1 MTADTP
7 AFWILLEILETAL
20 YFYLVCGLLPN
31 IRDMGRKEKIILYT
45 VFAVTVF
52 LSGMKYRIGS
62 AFSSLGFFLRNPSP
76 YTGYLDRLQEKPVA
90 DQRACYGL

>member
-1 MTADTP
+1 MAEIIKWTADTP

-31 IRDMGRKEKIILYT
+31 IRNMGRKEKIIRYT

-62 AFSSLGFFLRNPSP
+62 AFSSLAFFTESFSLYWVPGSL
-76 YTGYLDRLQEKPVA
+76 TGKT
-90 DQRACYGL
+90 CC

>member
-1 MTADTP
+1 MAEIIKWTADTP

-62 AFSSLGFFLRNPSP
+62 AFSSLAFF
-76 YTGYLDRLQEKPVA
+76 
-90 DQRACYGL
+90 

>member
-1 MTADTP
+1 MAEIIKWTADTP

-52 LSGMKYRIGS
+52 LSGMKRI
-62 AFSSLGFFLRNPSP
+62 SP
-76 YTGYLDRLQEKPVA
+76 RLYEERKYPQNHQQPK
-90 DQRACYGL
+90 